1 MRRAVLLLCVLV
13 LAGVIAWAA
22 GAVRGDNPRLPLGG
36 DEPRLPLAGPSQVVP
51 PSVAAPRDP
60 APGSVSLAGPDA
72 LRIKLKRPPRAGLLF
87 DLDSGK
93 VLWSRHARSPLP
105 IASLTKIMT
114 AIVVVERTRPRE
126 RAKVTRAA
134 LGYRG
139 SGVGVLPRGGRSV
152 PVEGLLAGLL
162 LVSGNDA
169 AIALADHVSGSERRF
184 VAAMNRKARALGLR
198 CTQFVSPSGLEG
210 ANRSCAADVAALA
223 RAAMAK
229 PRIARLARRRQA
241 AVPFPIRGGRLW
253 LNNTN
258 PLLRTRYRGT
268 LRLKTGS
275 SDEAG
280 HSFVGV
286 VRRRRRTLGVVL
298 LDSPDPGRQA
308 RRLLDRAFRR
318 PATP

>member
-114 AIVVVERTRPRE
+114 ALLVSEHTRPRA
-126 RAKVTRAA
+126 RVKIRRSALFFDGQAIGNLPVGKRVPIDVLLHAA
-134 LGYRG
+134 L
-139 SGVGVLPRGGRSV
+139 LT
-152 PVEGLLAGLL
+152 
-162 LVSGNDA
+162 SGNDA
-169 AIALADHVSGSERRF
+169 ALALAEHVSGSNKRF
-184 VAAMNRKARALGLR
+184 VRLMNTRARKLR
-198 CTQFVSPSGLEG
+198 LTCTRFVSPHGLEDE
-210 ANRSCAADVAALA
+210 NRSCAADLAALT
-223 RAAMAK
+223 
-229 PRIARLARRRQA
+229 RLVMKRRRFA
-241 AVPFPIRGGRLW
+241 AVVKKSQADFRFPIPGGRLYVST
-253 LNNTN
+253 TN
-258 PLLRTRYRGT
+258 PLLLSGYPGT
-268 LRLKTGS
+268 IGLKTGYTQK
-275 SDEAG
+275 AG
-280 HSFVGV
+280 RCIVAV
-286 VRRRRRTLGVVL
+286 VRRGRRRLAAVL
-298 LDSPDPGRQA
+298 LHSPDSAAQA
-308 RRLLDRAFRR
+308 RQLLERGFKAG
-318 PATP
+318 